1 MGVAMPEDGILPAF
15 AQRFFS
21 APNELLWEDFEQGRM
36 DEATSIMLQP
46 WIDRL
51 AAGAELAILPSV
63 QGGVTTWYVASRDH
77 RVFHHARESL
87 VAFLGPSYS
96 DFNGQP
102 TFLDETNPVE
112 SALAAEFGSNTV
124 RLRIHSRSFVH
135 GRLKLFADLL
145 AAAPERTETLRRP
158 AGRILSD
165 FEESLRRHEKSSAN
179 LCIEELRH
187 AGYLDAQNLMFLQ
200 IRLDEM
206 REDWPAILRFADRYH
221 LKSGRRRPRRVSQAI
236 LRAIYA
242 QELASY
248 ERSGDVQGALEHFNN
263 TVLNSCEG
271 LLSSRT
277 TYRCVEA
284 DVAFLMLDITQGKS
298 TQDLQAMLEGLPA
311 STTHREWL
319 QRILDVGSASPVNG
333 VLGGDPA
340 VGQNQLTIASL
351 ALHEG
356 DLDKAWI
363 LVSRLEPSEAAVR
376 IALEC
381 ACDMGTLDA
390 AQRALDIYE
399 ALPDAARSALESS
412 RTVARNVVS
421 LREFFP
427 DKPTES
433 DALARIPQNWSE
445 WCEALQSDPHWT
457 ESVSVAE
464 QGAIDWPPEEFE
476 QNASVARIA
485 DALEKMDD
493 AGQPGVIASLP
504 YLLDSI
510 SQCQSLPKTMARVMD
525 SLLLIHLLDSAPGR
539 QFYGTLADLC
549 DLRLGIGVTDQ
560 AYGEFL
566 SESLVSIQSRA
577 AATDLDG
584 LLEFIEVLGRF
595 PSPDE
600 ALRQAIGEAV
610 CSVFS
615 RFSQR
620 VTPVQL
626 AMLEQLAIE
635 LNCSVPD
642 ELQSAVGGDGGPGQL
657 NPLLALAGKS
667 IALYSLQESVLR
679 QAKDLLSKVI
689 PEGTVATFHDKVGG
703 SAALKRASRES
714 DIFVV
719 ATASAK
725 HAATGYID
733 QNRPPGSVILR
744 PGGKGFTSMIKE
756 LENHGAVLQESLS
769 EAA

>member
-21 APNELLWEDFEQGRM
+21 APNELLWADFEQGRM

-51 AAGAELAILPSV
+51 AAGAELAILPSR
-63 QGGVTTWYVASRDH
+63 QAGVTTWYVSSRDH

-96 DFNGQP
+96 DFSGQP

-124 RLRIHSRSFVH
+124 RLRIHSRSLVH

-206 REDWPAILRFADRYH
+206 LEEWSAISGYAEKYH

-242 QELASY
+242 QELATF

-277 TYRCVEA
+277 TYRCAEA
-284 DVAFLMLDITQGKS
+284 DVTFLMLDITQGKN
-298 TQDLQAMLEGLPA
+298 TQDLQAMLEGLPE
-311 STTHREWL
+311 STPHREWL
-319 QRILDVGSASPVNG
+319 QRILDVGSASPLNG
-333 VLGGDPA
+333 VLGDDSAG
-340 VGQNQLTIASL
+340 GQDQLTIASL

-356 DLDKAWI
+356 DLDKAWT
-363 LVSRLEPSEAAVR
+363 LVSGLDPTEATVR

-381 ACDMGTLDA
+381 AFDMGTLDA

-399 ALPDAARSALESS
+399 ALPAPTRVGLESS
-412 RTVARNVVS
+412 KTVSRNVVS

-427 DKPTES
+427 AKQTES
-433 DALARIPQNWSE
+433 DTSARIPQNWGE
-445 WCEALQSDPHWT
+445 WCEALEGDPHWT

-464 QGAIDWPPEEFE
+464 QGAIDWPSEEFE
-476 QNASVARIA
+476 ENISVGRIA
-485 DALEKMDD
+485 DALQKVDD
-493 AGQPGVIASLP
+493 AGHPRVIASLP
-504 YLLDSI
+504 YLLESI
-510 SQCQSLPKTMARVMD
+510 SQCQSLPRAMGDVID
-525 SLLLIHLLDSAPGR
+525 SLLMIHLLDTAPGR

-549 DLRLGIGVTDQ
+549 DIRLGIGVTDQ
-560 AYGEFL
+560 VYTDLL
-566 SESLVSIQSRA
+566 SECLKSIQSRA
-577 AATDLDG
+577 AAADLDG
-584 LLEFIEVLGRF
+584 LMELIEVLSSHS
-595 PSPDE
+595 SPDA
-600 ALRQAIGEAV
+600 ALRQAVGEAV
-610 CSVFS
+610 CTVFVRCS
-615 RFSQR
+615 NR
-620 VTPVQL
+620 VTPIQL
-626 AMLEQLAIE
+626 AVLRQLLSD
-635 LNCSVPD
+635 LNCRVPD
-642 ELQSAVGGDGGPGQL
+642 ELESAVSDGNSLEQP
-657 NPLLALAGKS
+657 NPLVALAGKS

-679 QAKDLLSKVI
+679 AVTSVLSETVPEAK
-689 PEGTVATFHDKVGG
+689 VATFHDKVGG
-703 SAALKRASRES
+703 SAALLRASRES
-714 DIFVV
+714 DVFVV
-719 ATASAK
+719 ATAAAK
-725 HAATGYID
+725 HAATGFIE
-733 QNRPPGSVILR
+733 QHRPPGSVVLR
-744 PGGKGFTSMIKE
+744 PGGKGLSSMMREIE
-756 LENHGAVLQESLS
+756 HHAAGLLLS